1 MKYSDSLV
9 LRASISTM
17 VKNTTGGSKHKG
29 MARKA
34 VNASKQRSR
43 LRKIE
48 EEGEAYAVVIKLMG
62 GARCS
67 VLGMDNVER
76 DCIIRGKFRGKGKRD
91 NTIRAGV
98 LVLVGD
104 REWSTTSESK
114 RPVCDLLEV
123 YSDIEKERLKKDETS
138 IDWKFVLGVGEVVR
152 APEITED
159 IEFGDNVV
167 DEEYHRQIA
176 EETGKASLSIA
187 FGYDEEV
194 GIDDI

>member
-1 MKYSDSLV
+1 MKSYYPLIRMV
-9 LRASISTM
+9 LISIM

-98 LVLVGD
+98 LVLVGERD
-104 REWSTTSESK
+104 WSTTSESK

-123 YSDIEKERLKKDETS
+123 YSDVEKERLKKDETS

-152 APEITED
+152 APEITAD
-159 IEFGDNVV
+159 IEFGDNVI
-167 DEEYHRQIA
+167 DEEYHRQITQ
-176 EETGKASLSIA
+176 ETGKTQVSIA

-194 GIDDI
+194 DIDDI

>member
-1 MKYSDSLV
+1 
-9 LRASISTM
+9 M

-98 LVLVGD
+98 MVLIGD
-104 REWSTTSESK
+104 REWSTTAEDK

-123 YSDIEKERLKKDETS
+123 YSDIDKERLKKDETS

-159 IEFGDNVV
+159 VEFGDNMV

-176 EETGKASLSIA
+176 EETGKESLSIS

-194 GIDDI
+194 DIEDI

>member
-1 MKYSDSLV
+1 MKSYCSV
-9 LRASISTM
+9 LFIALISIM

-98 LVLVGD
+98 MVLVGD
-104 REWSTTSESK
+104 RDWSTTSEDK

-123 YSDIEKERLKKDETS
+123 YSDIDKERLKKDETS

-159 IEFGDNVV
+159 VEFGDNIV

-176 EETGKASLSIA
+176 AETGKGSVSIA
-187 FGYDEEV
+187 FGYEEEV
-194 GIDDI
+194 DIDDI